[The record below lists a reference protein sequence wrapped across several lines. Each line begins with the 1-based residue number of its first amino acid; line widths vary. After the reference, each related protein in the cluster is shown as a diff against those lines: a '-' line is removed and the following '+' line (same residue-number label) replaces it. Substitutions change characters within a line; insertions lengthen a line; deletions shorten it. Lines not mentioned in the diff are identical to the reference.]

1 MLRSHNQQDVE
12 LDFFTSFLDHAIK
25 GETAYIDIVKP
36 IILDAAS
43 LSRKEMKV
51 TDLDRKGL
59 NIKLMLFVNGSTNLA
74 GVNIENLSQK
84 LPMILE
90 LINESR
96 KTTMA

>member
-25 GETAYIDIVKP
+25 GEPAYIDIVRP

-51 TDLDRKGL
+51 ADLDRKGL
-59 NIKLMLFVNGSTNLA
+59 NIKLILFDNGSTNLA
-74 GVNIENLSQK
+74 TINDDNLTQK
-84 LPMILE
+84 LTSVLE
-90 LINESR
+90 IIKGSR
-96 KTTMA
+96 KIAMA